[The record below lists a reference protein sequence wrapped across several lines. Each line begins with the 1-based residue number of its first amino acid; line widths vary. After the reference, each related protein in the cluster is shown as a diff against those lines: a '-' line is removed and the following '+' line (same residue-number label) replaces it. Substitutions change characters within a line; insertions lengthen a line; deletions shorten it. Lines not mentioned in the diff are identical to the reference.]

1 MWEIQKTTT
10 NSLTIPIENSILLQ
24 VCHYNL
30 LTNSSS
36 SFFNLIT
43 NLSFRLSSIMLLSK
57 FSQIKT
63 LHILYT
69 LKKNLILLNNQKI
82 KGIQKN

>member
-1 MWEIQKTTT
+1 MWEIQKATT